1 LTPLFQAA
9 WPACW
14 KSYSVCNVQWV
25 NAVAYLEV
33 VGIICGQILVGIIG
47 DGYDLASAP
56 SQILD
61 ANLLPVSDVAGVSFR
76 MP

>member
-1 LTPLFQAA
+1 VT
-9 WPACW
+9 
-14 KSYSVCNVQWV
+14 
-25 NAVAYLEV
+25 YLEV
-33 VGIICGQILVGIIG
+33 VGIIVGQILVGIIG

-61 ANLLPVSDVAGVSFR
+61 ANLLPVLDVAGVSFR